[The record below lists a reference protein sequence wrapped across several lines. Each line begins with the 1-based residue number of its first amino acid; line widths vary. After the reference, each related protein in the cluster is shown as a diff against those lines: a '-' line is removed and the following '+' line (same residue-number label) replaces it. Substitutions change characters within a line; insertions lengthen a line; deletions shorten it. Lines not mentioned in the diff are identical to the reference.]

1 MKTQNKTYITV
12 EIEVNVRSAA
22 NSYDTGDKL
31 ANSTVK
37 YEATLPVV
45 EAAESVV
52 KTLCTEAM
60 KQVIDELQ
68 RASEAE
74 ELPAQRPYEGKQHD
88 DALDTIESELGSVPE
103 PLPPGLK
110 SMSDLH

>member
-31 ANSTVK
+31 AKSTVK

-52 KTLCTEAM
+52 RTLCTEAM
-60 KQVIDELQ
+60 KQVVDELQ
-68 RASEAE
+68 KAAE
-74 ELPAQRPYEGKQHD
+74 DKDEDE
-88 DALDTIESELGSVPE
+88 DALARSPAKTSMPGPKPDPLLG
-103 PLPPGLK
+103 
-110 SMSDLH
+110 